1 MWCLEMIHTHE
12 YMQGELR
19 QYPRCRI
26 LAPFACAFSRIGVTR
41 WLADER
47 AGLGVVLDVS
57 LRGARVMSAVTMTP
71 GDQLAISLRLP
82 NQVST
87 MNADATVRWGKDQT
101 FGLEFLTLSRTAEI
115 RLRKYL
121 ALTSPAQISA

>member
-1 MWCLEMIHTHE
+1 MRPIQEAIH
-12 YMQGELR
+12 GELR
-19 QYPRCRI
+19 QHRRLRI
-26 LAPFACAFSRIGVTR
+26 FAPFVCAFSRIGLTR
-41 WLADER
+41 WLADDR
-47 AGLGVVLDVS
+47 VGLGVVLDVS

-71 GDQLAISLRLP
+71 GDQLAVSLRLP
-82 NQVST
+82 NQLAA

-121 ALTSPAQISA
+121 AMSSSDQIPA

>member
-1 MWCLEMIHTHE
+1 
-12 YMQGELR
+12 MQGELR
-19 QYPRCRI
+19 QYRRLRI
-26 LAPFACAFSRIGVTR
+26 PAPFVCAFSRIGLTR
-41 WLADER
+41 WLANDR

-82 NQVST
+82 NQFAA

-121 ALTSPAQISA
+121 AISSADQIPA

>member
-1 MWCLEMIHTHE
+1 
-12 YMQGELR
+12 MQGELR
-19 QYPRCRI
+19 HHSRVRI
-26 LAPFACAFSRIGVTR
+26 CAPFVCAFSRIGLTR
-41 WLADER
+41 WLANDR

-82 NQVST
+82 NQFAA

-121 ALTSPAQISA
+121 AMSSPDQIPA

>member
-1 MWCLEMIHTHE
+1 
-12 YMQGELR
+12 MQGELR
-19 QYPRCRI
+19 QHPRLRI
-26 LAPFACAFSRIGVTR
+26 LAPFVCAFSRIGLTR
-41 WLADER
+41 WLSDDR

-82 NQVST
+82 NQIAT

-101 FGLEFLTLSRTAEI
+101 FGLEFITLSHTAEI

-121 ALTSPAQISA
+121 AFTTPDQISA